1 MPLAVGLEALISAVV
16 LGAKPPVSHKP
27 APSAREARQLVEF
40 MTEALDRLGRR
51 EEVTRDELPNELG
64 VRMPPA
70 ATGTHFYRF
79 SVDEPLAEWIGALS
93 EQAESRS
100 SPPATETPGSR
111 GKSTGKQPRKRN
123 RKRR

>member
-27 APSAREARQLVEF
+27 APSAREARELVEF

-70 ATGTHFYRF
+70 ATGTRF
-79 SVDEPLAEWIGALS
+79 SRLFGRRAAGGMDRGAVGAGREPKLAARDRDAGIA
-93 EQAESRS
+93 R
-100 SPPATETPGSR
+100 
-111 GKSTGKQPRKRN
+111 
-123 RKRR
+123 